1 MNADYKNIQSEIQ
14 SLCEI
19 INQHNIKYYIEDNP
33 VISDYE
39 YDLLLRKLQKLEKKY
54 PTLIQPDSPTQ
65 RVGSKP
71 LNKFSTIE
79 HRIPLLSL
87 DNAMNNQEIIDFDM
101 RIKKGLQTNNEIEYI
116 LEPKLDGLAVE
127 LIYQNGLFK
136 IGSTRGDGNIG
147 ENITQ
152 NLKTIKQIPLS
163 INEKAPI
170 IEIRGEVF
178 IDKADFV
185 NLNKQRLNNNEQP
198 FANPRNCAAGSLRQ
212 LNSKITST
220 RPLKIFCY
228 APGYIEGLNL
238 NSQYAFLKML
248 PKWGLPVNPLIKI
261 GYGPKFIIK
270 YLNEMEEK
278 RNELPYE
285 IDGIVCKVNN
295 FDLQNQLG
303 NKSRSP
309 RWAIAG
315 KFKAQQV
322 TTKVVNILPSVGR
335 TGAITPVAK
344 LNSVEVGGVIVSNA
358 TLHNQDEINKKD
370 VRIGDTVLIQR
381 AGDVIPEIIKV
392 IIEERPNN
400 TQKYFL
406 PDLCPECNSNILK
419 PKNEAVARCHN
430 FSCPAQIKG
439 RIKHFISRNAINIDG
454 FGEKLVDQL
463 VEKGIVNNI
472 SDIFNLTKNQLLSL
486 DRMGN
491 KSADNI
497 LNSIEKSKLTSF
509 SKFIYSLGIRN
520 IGEHSAKILNKFFNS
535 DLNKLQ
541 NSNIE
546 ELESI
551 PEIGIIMAESII
563 NFFNDYN
570 NQIIIQNC
578 IKAGLNFNNDH
589 SNIQSKLKNK
599 NFVLTGTLK
608 TMKRNEAKN
617 LIEKLGGSVLN
628 SVSKKIDYL
637 IIGENPGSKKQK
649 ADKLQK
655 NVITENQFLE
665 LIK

>member
-71 LNKFSTIE
+71 LNKLSTIE

-127 LIYQNGLFK
+127 LIYQNGLFQ

-261 GYGPKFIIK
+261 GHGPKFIIE

-400 TQKYFL
+400 TQRYFL

>member
-19 INQHNIKYYIEDNP
+19 INQHNIKYYLEDNP

-65 RVGSKP
+65 RVGSRP
-71 LNKFSTIE
+71 LEKFSTVE

-101 RIKKGLQTNNEIEYI
+101 RIKKGLQTNDEIEYI

-127 LIYQNGLFK
+127 LIYQNGLFQ

-178 IDKADFV
+178 IDKADFI

-270 YLNEMEEK
+270 YLDEMEEK

-295 FDLQNQLG
+295 FNLQNQLG

-400 TQKYFL
+400 TQRYFL

-520 IGEHSAKILNKFFNS
+520 IGEHTAKILNKFFNS

>member
-1 MNADYKNIQSEIQ
+1 MNADDKNIQSEIQ

-19 INQHNIKYYIEDNP
+19 INQHNIKYYLEDNP

-65 RVGSKP
+65 RVGSRP
-71 LNKFSTIE
+71 LEKFSTVE

-101 RIKKGLQTNNEIEYI
+101 RIKKGLQTNDEIEYI

-127 LIYQNGLFK
+127 LIYQNGLFQ

-178 IDKADFV
+178 IDKADFI

-238 NSQYAFLKML
+238 NSQYEFLKML

-261 GYGPKFIIK
+261 GHGPKFIIE

-400 TQKYFL
+400 TQRYFL

-463 VEKGIVNNI
+463 VDKGIVNNI

-578 IKAGLNFNNDH
+578 IKAGLNFNNDP

>member
-19 INQHNIKYYIEDNP
+19 INQHNIKYYLEDNP

-127 LIYQNGLFK
+127 LIYQNGLFQ

-178 IDKADFV
+178 IDKADFI

-400 TQKYFL
+400 TQRYFL

-497 LNSIEKSKLTSF
+497 LSSIEKSKLTSF

-520 IGEHSAKILNKFFNS
+520 IGEHSAKILTKFFNS

>member
-19 INQHNIKYYIEDNP
+19 INQHNIKYYLEDNP

-65 RVGSKP
+65 RVGSRP
-71 LNKFSTIE
+71 LEKFSTVE

-101 RIKKGLQTNNEIEYI
+101 RIKKGLQTNDEIEYI

-127 LIYQNGLFK
+127 LIYQNGLFQ

-178 IDKADFV
+178 IDKADFI

-400 TQKYFL
+400 TQRYFL

-497 LNSIEKSKLTSF
+497 LSSIEKSKLTSF

-520 IGEHSAKILNKFFNS
+520 IGEHSAKILTKFFNS

>member
-19 INQHNIKYYIEDNP
+19 INQHNIKYYLEDNP

-127 LIYQNGLFK
+127 LIYQNGLFQ

-400 TQKYFL
+400 TQRYFL

-497 LNSIEKSKLTSF
+497 LSSIEKSKLTSF

>member
-1 MNADYKNIQSEIQ
+1 MNADDKNIQSEIQ

-65 RVGSKP
+65 REGSRP
-71 LNKFSTIE
+71 LEKFSTVE

-101 RIKKGLQTNNEIEYI
+101 RIKKGLQTNDEIEYI

-127 LIYQNGLFK
+127 LIYQNGLFQ

-178 IDKADFV
+178 IDKADFI
-185 NLNKQRLNNNEQP
+185 NLNKQRLNNHEQP

-238 NSQYAFLKML
+238 NSQYEFLKML

-261 GYGPKFIIK
+261 GHGPKFIIE

-370 VRIGDTVLIQR
+370 VRIGDIVLIQR

-400 TQKYFL
+400 TQRYFL

-472 SDIFNLTKNQLLSL
+472 ADIFNLTKNQLLSL

>member
-19 INQHNIKYYIEDNP
+19 INQHNIKYYLEDNP

-127 LIYQNGLFK
+127 LIYQNGLFQ

-400 TQKYFL
+400 TQRYFL

>member
-400 TQKYFL
+400 TQRYFL

>member
-19 INQHNIKYYIEDNP
+19 INQHNIKYYLEDNP

-65 RVGSKP
+65 RVGSRP
-71 LNKFSTIE
+71 LEKFSTVE

-101 RIKKGLQTNNEIEYI
+101 RIKKGLQTNDEIEYI

-127 LIYQNGLFK
+127 LIYQNGLFQ

-178 IDKADFV
+178 IDKADFI

-270 YLNEMEEK
+270 YLDEMEEK

-295 FDLQNQLG
+295 FNLQNQLG

-400 TQKYFL
+400 TERYFL

-520 IGEHSAKILNKFFNS
+520 IGEHTAKILNKFFNS

>member
-1 MNADYKNIQSEIQ
+1 MNADDKNIQSEIQ

-19 INQHNIKYYIEDNP
+19 INQHNIKYYLEDNP

-65 RVGSKP
+65 RVGSRP
-71 LNKFSTIE
+71 LEKFSTVE

-101 RIKKGLQTNNEIEYI
+101 RIKKGLQTNDEIEYI

-127 LIYQNGLFK
+127 LIYQNGLFQ

-178 IDKADFV
+178 IDKADFI
-185 NLNKQRLNNNEQP
+185 NLNKQRLNNHEQP

-228 APGYIEGLNL
+228 APGYIKGLNL
-238 NSQYAFLKML
+238 NSQYEFLKML

-261 GYGPKFIIK
+261 GHGPKFIIK

-400 TQKYFL
+400 TQRYFL

-463 VEKGIVNNI
+463 VDKGIVNNI

-578 IKAGLNFNNDH
+578 IKAGLNFNNDP

>member
-19 INQHNIKYYIEDNP
+19 INQHNIKYYLEDNP

-65 RVGSKP
+65 RVGSRP
-71 LNKFSTIE
+71 LEKFSTVE

-101 RIKKGLQTNNEIEYI
+101 RIKKGLQTNDEIEYI

-127 LIYQNGLFK
+127 LIYQNGLFQ

-178 IDKADFV
+178 IDKADFI

-270 YLNEMEEK
+270 YLDEMEEK

-400 TQKYFL
+400 TERYFL

>member
-136 IGSTRGDGNIG
+136 IVSTRGDGNIG

-238 NSQYAFLKML
+238 NSQYEFLKML

-261 GYGPKFIIK
+261 GHGPKFIIE

-599 NFVLTGTLK
+599 NYVLTGTLK

>member
-1 MNADYKNIQSEIQ
+1 
-14 SLCEI
+14 
-19 INQHNIKYYIEDNP
+19 
-33 VISDYE
+33 
-39 YDLLLRKLQKLEKKY
+39 
-54 PTLIQPDSPTQ
+54 
-65 RVGSKP
+65 
-71 LNKFSTIE
+71 
-79 HRIPLLSL
+79 
-87 DNAMNNQEIIDFDM
+87 
-101 RIKKGLQTNNEIEYI
+101 
-116 LEPKLDGLAVE
+116 
-127 LIYQNGLFK
+127 
-136 IGSTRGDGNIG
+136 
-147 ENITQ
+147 
-152 NLKTIKQIPLS
+152 
-163 INEKAPI
+163 
-170 IEIRGEVF
+170 
-178 IDKADFV
+178 
-185 NLNKQRLNNNEQP
+185 
-198 FANPRNCAAGSLRQ
+198 
-212 LNSKITST
+212 
-220 RPLKIFCY
+220 
-228 APGYIEGLNL
+228 
-238 NSQYAFLKML
+238 ML

-261 GYGPKFIIK
+261 GHGPKFIIK

-400 TQKYFL
+400 TQRYFL